1 VPLLLPVLADL
12 RPQNAQG
19 EFYLTDLVGLLRAQ
33 GHTVRAVKTPDPMEA
48 LGVNSLGE
56 LAEAS
61 RLLRERRVAD
71 LMAAGVVVEDPAT
84 THVGLDVTVE
94 ADAVLRPFT
103 LLEGRTHVS
112 AGAMVGPFARLTDMR
127 IGAGAQVLDHCLLRE
142 SVVEAGAVI
151 GPFAHIRPE
160 SHVAARAK
168 VGNFVELKKTRL
180 GEGAKAPHLS
190 YLGDA
195 TIGAAANIGA
205 GTITCNYD
213 GHTKSPTQIGPGA
226 FVGSDVTLVAPVT
239 IGEGAYV
246 GAGSVITD
254 DVPAG
259 ALALGRGRQVVKPG
273 WAEERARAREKERAG
288 KR

>member
-1 VPLLLPVLADL
+1 MLLPVLADL

-19 EFYLTDLVGLLRAQ
+19 EFYLTDLVGLLRAR

-84 THVGLDVTVE
+84 THVGLDVAVE

-112 AGAMVGPFARLTDMR
+112 AGAPVGPFARLTDMR

-142 SVVEAGAVI
+142 SVVEAGGVI

-160 SHVAARAK
+160 SHVGARAK
-168 VGNFVELKKTRL
+168 VGNFVETKKTRL

-195 TIGAAANIGA
+195 TIGPRRQHRR
-205 GTITCNYD
+205 
-213 GHTKSPTQIGPGA
+213 GHHHLQLRRVTQ
-226 FVGSDVTLVAPVT
+226 APH
-239 IGEGAYV
+239 
-246 GAGSVITD
+246 
-254 DVPAG
+254 
-259 ALALGRGRQVVKPG
+259 R
-273 WAEERARAREKERAG
+273 
-288 KR
+288 